1 VGNQDD
7 EASNP
12 AEAEPV
18 RGIRLR
24 GLATFEPKYSNYISV
39 NYDYYSFHIAFAR
52 LIAPVFED
60 DEERARFEREGWT
73 ADVTARLIVP
83 PEALEHMIGFLQAQ
97 LDNYVAQ
104 FETSELD
111 DEPTSSA
118 RPEEE
123 DRNGNSS

>member
-1 VGNQDD
+1 MGNHDNG
-7 EASNP
+7 ETHSP
-12 AEAEPV
+12 EAEPV

-24 GLATFEPKYSNYISV
+24 GLATLEPKYSNFINV

-60 DEERARFEREGWT
+60 DEERATFEREGWT

-83 PEALEHMIGFLQAQ
+83 PEALQHMIGFLQAQ

-104 FETSELD
+104 FGNSDQDDETSAGSDSLR
-111 DEPTSSA
+111 SA
-118 RPEEE
+118 EEA
-123 DRNGNSS
+123 